1 MQRQFVYLNM
11 GVLLFSVLL
20 WGCTPAYLI
29 EPVSTIEYPSSH
41 EVDIISAEPTRVY
54 EVIARFQGGERSGCP
69 ESNPF
74 CTLQE
79 QARHYGASAIWI
91 QERSVYQ
98 HPDEW
103 RQINNQWMTIRHP
116 RIEKVRGVFVRYL
129 EE

>member
-1 MQRQFVYLNM
+1 MAIFKNIRIALI
-11 GVLLFSVLL
+11 SIIL
-20 WGCTPAYLI
+20 WGCAPAYVI
-29 EPVSTIEYPSSH
+29 EPVSTAEYPSSP
-41 EVDIISAEPTRVY
+41 EVDMISAEPSRVY
-54 EVIARFQGGERSGCP
+54 EVIAHFQGGERSECP
-69 ESNPF
+69 EVTPF

-79 QARHYGASAIWI
+79 QARQLGASAIWI
-91 QERSVYQ
+91 QEHSVYQ